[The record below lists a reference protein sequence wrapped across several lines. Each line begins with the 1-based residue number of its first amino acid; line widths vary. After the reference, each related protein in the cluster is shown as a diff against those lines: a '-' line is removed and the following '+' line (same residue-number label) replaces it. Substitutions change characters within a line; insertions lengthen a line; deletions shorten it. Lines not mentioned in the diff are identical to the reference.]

1 MPITRQARAILV
13 SSSSETCPGHAT
25 DGYLNAV
32 EISLQGKRA
41 SSDIYT
47 LTQECFRIQ
56 ATAAA
61 LLIHRGR
68 NSTPTGRD
76 LPIVLP
82 MDAVSHFSVVPRGGQ
97 TMPPSARDDAISGWR
112 VSMATPLRGN
122 FDAVL
127 ESKT

>member
-1 MPITRQARAILV
+1 MSYGYENDSAQPTRTVYCV
-13 SSSSETCPGHAT
+13 SGRDTVFLCTHWKGFLRVVFNETKEAFLLFDT
-25 DGYLNAV
+25 WS

-41 SSDIYT
+41 SSDIHT

-76 LPIVLP
+76 LRKDLIKYYQ
-82 MDAVSHFSVVPRGGQ
+82 FR
-97 TMPPSARDDAISGWR
+97 
-112 VSMATPLRGN
+112 
-122 FDAVL
+122 
-127 ESKT
+127 

>member
-1 MPITRQARAILV
+1 MV
-13 SSSSETCPGHAT
+13 FNETKEAFLLFDTWP
-25 DGYLNAV
+25 

-61 LLIHRGR
+61 LLMHRGR

-82 MDAVSHFSVVPRGGQ
+82 MDAVSHFPLCPEFVRVCFFSSKITKVPV
-97 TMPPSARDDAISGWR
+97 T
-112 VSMATPLRGN
+112 
-122 FDAVL
+122 
-127 ESKT
+127 